1 MNVTKLSG
9 DDHQNRDPA
18 KAKSQILPAVA
29 LLVFSLIVAGLVAE
43 LASRWVLDNGMNFDL
58 EMWKYAK
65 DIKRVSA
72 NPEIAHEHTP
82 GTSGFFMGVPV
93 AINSIGLRDREYP
106 LEKPPGSVRV
116 LMLGDSLTFGWGV
129 KVEDTPAKIL
139 EEMLNRDGS
148 GKTYEVINSGVG
160 NYNTRMEVAYF
171 LDRGR
176 LLKPD
181 VVVLNYFINDAEPT
195 PRRKNNLLDEIS
207 YAAVL
212 LSGAFDTVTRTY
224 FGRADW
230 KGYYRSLYEPG
241 SPDWAGAQDAIKRLI
256 DYCQKA
262 GIKVVIV
269 NYPEL
274 HELRNYPFSSVTA
287 GIAQISADHG
297 VPFVDLLP
305 SVQDRDPASLW
316 VSPGDAHPNAVANT
330 EYAKTLA
337 RALRAN
343 FPDLFNG
350 PLSAAR
356 SETTQ

>member
-1 MNVTKLSG
+1 MKATPPSS
-9 DDHQNRDPA
+9 DDQNRGPA
-18 KAKSQILPAVA
+18 KGRSPILPAVV
-29 LLVFSLIVAGLVAE
+29 LLICSLLVAGLVAE

-65 DIKRVSA
+65 DIKRVRS

-82 GTSGFFMGVPV
+82 GTSGVFMGVAV
-93 AINSIGLRDREYP
+93 SINSMGLRDREYP
-106 LEKPPGSVRV
+106 LEKPPDSVRV

-129 KVEDTPAKIL
+129 KLEDTPAKIL
-139 EEMLNRDGS
+139 ESTLNRDGS

-195 PRRKNNLLDEIS
+195 PRRKNNPLDEIS

-212 LSGAFDTVTRTY
+212 LSGAFDTVARSY

-230 KGYYRSLYEPG
+230 KAYYRGLYVPQ
-241 SPDWAGAQDAIKRLI
+241 SPDWAATQDAIKQLI
-256 DYCQKA
+256 DYCMNA
-262 GIKVVIV
+262 GIKVMVV

-274 HELRNYPFSSVTA
+274 HELRDYPFSSVTTA
-287 GIAQISADHG
+287 IAQISAEEG

-305 SVQDRDPASLW
+305 SVQDKDPASLW

-330 EYAKTLA
+330 EYAMTLA

-343 FPDLFNG
+343 FPNLFSG
-350 PLSAAR
+350 PMSASR
-356 SETTQ
+356 SETTP